1 MDTKDAAF
9 CVLTQLRILWCEWR
23 ASTNTESQS
32 KEMDV
37 YEIFC
42 KKIYGGARTKSAGT
56 WKTIIIELNGNECR
70 Q

>member
-37 YEIFC
+37 YEIFY
-42 KKIYGGARTKSAGT
+42 KKKSMGERG
-56 WKTIIIELNGNECR
+56 KKVLEHERPLLLN
-70 Q
+70 